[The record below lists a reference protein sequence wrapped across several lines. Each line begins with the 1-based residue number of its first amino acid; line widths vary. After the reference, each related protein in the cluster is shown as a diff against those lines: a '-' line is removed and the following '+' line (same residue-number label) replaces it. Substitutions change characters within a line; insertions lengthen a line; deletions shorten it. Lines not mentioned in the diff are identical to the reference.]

1 MSSVMQRQMVQTQT
15 RFRVRIDHAY
25 SASKF
30 HYPKDG
36 LLLLYKRGLILLL
49 EEQER
54 GPVFLPLSIYTRKV
68 DGTLESLDHYIT
80 EGVPWPSKCLAR
92 SRGNPE
98 LEFTCH
104 FSYAELVVSSVAKR
118 EGKRF
123 TGNIQPGCVQ
133 LYDYILSLSVSVN

>member
-1 MSSVMQRQMVQTQT
+1 MVQTQT

-36 LLLLYKRGLILLL
+36 SL
-49 EEQER
+49 R
-54 GPVFLPLSIYTRKV
+54 GPVLLPLSIYTRKV

-92 SRGNPE
+92 SGGNPE

-104 FSYAELVVSSVAKR
+104 FSYAELAVSSVAKR

-133 LYDYILSLSVSVN
+133 LYDYIISLSVSVN